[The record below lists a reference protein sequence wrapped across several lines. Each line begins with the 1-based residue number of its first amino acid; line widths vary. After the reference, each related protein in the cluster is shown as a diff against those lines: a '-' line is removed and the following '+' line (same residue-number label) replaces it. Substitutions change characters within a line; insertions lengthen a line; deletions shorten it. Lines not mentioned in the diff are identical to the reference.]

1 MAHSSLP
8 HCIRLV
14 FLEVSRATERFNYY
28 PAWPSRPVTPATTI
42 INEGAHQRNANSCME
57 FGEVR
62 EEPFIVQGSSLRA
75 WEGHMAKEREKCVP
89 DQLFYFRPFPQP
101 ISNPTLVT
109 KGERKKNKEGKK
121 KKKELQTSWVSA
133 SWTRLFYEI
142 KYANLNVLYRGNSKP
157 LLYPLNLI

>member
-28 PAWPSRPVTPATTI
+28 PAWLSRPVTPATTI

-57 FGEVR
+57 FGEVW

-109 KGERKKNKEGKK
+109 KGERKKKIKKERKK
-121 KKKELQTSWVSA
+121 KKSC
-133 SWTRLFYEI
+133 RLPGFQ
-142 KYANLNVLYRGNSKP
+142 P
-157 LLYPLNLI
+157 LGLVYFTKSSMRILMCCTEGIQSPFFTH